1 MRLPHFDQSYGVDRY
16 VRLAL
21 VLVLMLA
28 LVLVLMLALVLVQV
42 HPSYEQMT
50 IWNYPRYFHPLEM
63 VSGVRVG

>member
-21 VLVLMLA
+21 VLVL
-28 LVLVLMLALVLVQV
+28 VLMLALVLVPV

-50 IWNYPRYFHPLEM
+50 IWIDPWYFHPLEM
-63 VSGVRVG
+63 VCEGRW